1 MVYSDVTFKLLEEY
15 AILMEIHRWD
25 SFSISWQEYSVS
37 KSRVNLMCRAVFGLS
52 SLMSPRGRSSVQP
65 IPPLNSSYSCLSF
78 RSVVLS
84 ILCKTTVQT
93 SFDRT
98 EIYPTEIQL
107 SELWRSPFS
116 GSFTMMPMFQSS
128 GWVSCSQTLKCQGQ
142 TAGMESVSHFSWFWW
157 KA

>member
-1 MVYSDVTFKLLEEY
+1 MF
-15 AILMEIHRWD
+15 
-25 SFSISWQEYSVS
+25 
-37 KSRVNLMCRAVFGLS
+37 
-52 SLMSPRGRSSVQP
+52 PRGRSSVQP

-84 ILCKTTVQT
+84 ILCRTTVQT

-142 TAGMESVSHFSWFWW
+142 TAGMESVSRFDGKPKFCLNNECIGGKLRWLTHFKCTHASFNLKLLKYPVFLWFYFCSY
-157 KA
+157 KSKRC